1 MNGKDLMQALND
13 IDERYIEEALPWSAA
28 VKKERH
34 PVWALAAGLALC
46 LGLGAGA
53 ALLFGGPLLTSGD
66 PGPEVTT
73 LENAATGEAR
83 AAEQE
88 APEVPIPHLEFA
100 VSDSGIGASVGG
112 VYAAGEGTQRE
123 LTLDEL
129 SSLREQPGLSWMGG
143 YYLTGGALFD
153 ENGATL
159 QVMVAGYDPSIVDES
174 LETFPVTESPAFTLV
189 LGKEG
194 ESGLPNAIEDQL
206 FFLEEPNNTVEG
218 VGVRAAQFPYQ
229 DSYIDPV
236 SGESTQVDS
245 TLYCTGCTLDGA
257 SVGLM
262 AIADGT
268 ALTEEEAQRL
278 AEVAAGYGVHY
289 GLSLEGLSAEPKG
302 KDTPNVNYGDSYHL
316 TVLGPLGSRA
326 PLDFAAYT
334 VETQEEYGSYEEFL
348 QAMEEDFN
356 LGRWPEGFA
365 EGSTNRELTQEEMQ
379 SIWGGQ
385 LPWQEN
391 LPLAGW
397 AVFDPSGD
405 LEGVYLYGADEGSQE
420 IGSRFLVVLRPGP
433 LNWEALRRRELSYDI
448 IQKPN
453 NQVNG
458 QDVYAVTTA
467 LDQFYEDG
475 AGERVDLGDNIT
487 YQASFQKGEDPMTV
501 TVYGYAQGAPGDDP
515 TPEERQA
522 EALARDEAQALVET
536 VVGRSL
542 YGPLSLEGIAGGAD
556 SAPQE
561 ESTSS
566 QTESAVSSE
575 IEENESTEGGLNY
588 LDVSFNTSEYIP
600 YMEEQTQLYQHYAEA
615 EQRGETWSVSRGLEE
630 DELNFLLDQDFLPNQ
645 EDFAILEGGATLDW
659 MEEPLW
665 VELSGFPTQETRS
678 SGISAFTLYLSK
690 GDVPVSEAKY
700 LSTLFPEP
708 NNTLEGVDIYAFRWE
723 EETSLSQFSTPA
735 EGQPYI
741 PPVYDRDDSVLL
753 ALAFQKEDVGVAMTV
768 RCDKWGFASEE
779 EAQDFALSLAKNI
792 ITQGVIPM
800 ENDMQILSLPE
811 N

>member
-66 PGPEVTT
+66 PGPETTT

-100 VSDSGIGASVGG
+100 VNDTGIGRATGG

-129 SSLREQPGLSWMGG
+129 SSLREQPGLSWMGD
-143 YYLTGGALFD
+143 YYLTGTALFD

-174 LETFPVTESPAFTLV
+174 LETFPVEKIPAFLLA
-189 LGKEG
+189 LGQED
-194 ESGLPNAIEDQL
+194 LPTQIEEQL
-206 FFLEEPNNTVEG
+206 AFLEEPNNTVEG

-433 LNWEALRRRELSYDI
+433 LDWEALRRRELSYDI

-467 LDQFYEDG
+467 LGQFYEDD
-475 AGERVDLGDNIT
+475 AGEREDLGDHIT

-542 YGPLSLEGIAGGAD
+542 YGPLSLEGISGGAD

-645 EDFAILEGGATLDW
+645 EDFAILEGGATLDS

-678 SGISAFTLYLSK
+678 TGISAFTLYLAK
-690 GDVPVSEAKY
+690 GDIPVSRAKY

-723 EETSLSQFSTPA
+723 EETNFSQFSTPA

-741 PPVYDRDDSVLL
+741 PPVYDHDDSVLF
-753 ALAFQKEDVGVAMTV
+753 ALAFQKEDIGVAMTV

-779 EAQDFALSLAKNI
+779 EAQDFALSLAENI
-792 ITQGVIPM
+792 ITQEVIPM
-800 ENDMQILSLPE
+800 ENDMQVLSLPE

>member
-112 VYAAGEGTQRE
+112 VYAEGVIQRA

-129 SSLREQPGLSWMGG
+129 SSLREQPGLSWMGD
-143 YYLTGGALFD
+143 YYLTGTALFD

-174 LETFPVTESPAFTLV
+174 LETFPVEKIPAFLLA
-189 LGKEG
+189 LGQED
-194 ESGLPNAIEDQL
+194 LPTQIEEQL
-206 FFLEEPNNTVEG
+206 AFLEEPNNTVEG

-302 KDTPNVNYGDSYHL
+302 KDAPNVNYGDSYHL

-475 AGERVDLGDNIT
+475 AGERVDLGDHIT
-487 YQASFQKGEDPMTV
+487 YQASFQKDSLAV
-501 TVYGYAQGAPGDDP
+501 TVYGYAQGAAGDDP
-515 TPEERQA
+515 TPEEQTA

-542 YGPLSLEGIAGGAD
+542 YGPLSLEGIAGGGLP
-556 SAPQE
+556 SLSQE

-566 QTESAVSSE
+566 QAESAVSSE

-723 EETSLSQFSTPA
+723 EAVSYHVFTDYTTDYPYPHPTPFH
-735 EGQPYI
+735 
-741 PPVYDRDDSVLL
+741 DSDQSVEFG
-753 ALAFQKEDVGVAMTV
+753 LAFQKEDIGVAMTV

-779 EAQDFALSLAKNI
+779 EAKDFALSLAENI
-792 ITQGVIPM
+792 ITQEVIPM
-800 ENDMQILSLPE
+800 ENDMQVLSLPE

>member
-66 PGPEVTT
+66 PGPETTT

-100 VSDSGIGASVGG
+100 VNDTGIGQGTGG
-112 VYAAGEGTQRE
+112 VYAEGVTQRE

-143 YYLTGGALFD
+143 YYLTGTALFD
-153 ENGATL
+153 EDGGTL

-194 ESGLPNAIEDQL
+194 ESGLSKAIEDQL

-229 DSYIDPV
+229 GGYIDPV
-236 SGESTQVDS
+236 SGETIQVDS
-245 TLYCTGCTLDGA
+245 TLYCTGYTLDGA
-257 SVGLM
+257 NVGLM
-262 AIADGT
+262 AVGGDT
-268 ALTEEEAQRL
+268 LTEEEAQHL
-278 AEVAAGYGVHY
+278 AEVAAGYGVYH
-289 GLSLEGLSAEPKG
+289 GLSLEGISAEPKG

-316 TVLGPLGSRA
+316 TVLA
-326 PLDFAAYT
+326 PLD
-334 VETQEEYGSYEEFL
+334 
-348 QAMEEDFN
+348 
-356 LGRWPEGFA
+356 
-365 EGSTNRELTQEEMQ
+365 
-379 SIWGGQ
+379 I
-385 LPWQEN
+385 
-391 LPLAGW
+391 
-397 AVFDPSGD
+397 
-405 LEGVYLYGADEGSQE
+405 
-420 IGSRFLVVLRPGP
+420 
-433 LNWEALRRRELSYDI
+433 
-448 IQKPN
+448 
-453 NQVNG
+453 
-458 QDVYAVTTA
+458 
-467 LDQFYEDG
+467 
-475 AGERVDLGDNIT
+475 
-487 YQASFQKGEDPMTV
+487 
-501 TVYGYAQGAPGDDP
+501 
-515 TPEERQA
+515 
-522 EALARDEAQALVET
+522 
-536 VVGRSL
+536 
-542 YGPLSLEGIAGGAD
+542 
-556 SAPQE
+556 PQE
-561 ESTSS
+561 ESSSS
-566 QTESAVSSE
+566 QTESAVPSE
-575 IEENESTEGGLNY
+575 IEENESSEGGLNY
-588 LDVSFNTSEYIP
+588 LDVSFNTSEYIT
-600 YMEEQTQLYQHYAEA
+600 YMNEQTHLYQHYAEA
-615 EQRGETWSVSRGLEE
+615 EQRGEPWLGSRGLEE
-630 DELNFLLDQDFLPNQ
+630 DELNFLLNQDFLPNQ

-678 SGISAFTLYLSK
+678 TGINAFTLYLAE
-690 GDVPVSEAKY
+690 GDIPVARAKY

-753 ALAFQKEDVGVAMTV
+753 ALAFQKEDIGVAMTV

-779 EAQDFALSLAKNI
+779 EAQDFALSLAENI
-792 ITQGVIPM
+792 ITQEVIPM

>member
-143 YYLTGGALFD
+143 YYLTGGALFHETGD
-153 ENGATL
+153 L
-159 QVMVAGYDPSIVDES
+159 MQVWVIGYSPSAVDES

-433 LNWEALRRRELSYDI
+433 LDWEALRRRELSYDI

-467 LDQFYEDG
+467 LDQFYEDD
-475 AGERVDLGDNIT
+475 AGERVDLGDHIV
-487 YQASFQKGEDPMTV
+487 YQASFQKDSLAV
-501 TVYGYAQGAPGDDP
+501 TVYGYAQGAAGDDP
-515 TPEERQA
+515 TPEEQTA
-522 EALARDEAQALVET
+522 EALARDKAQALVET
-536 VVGRSL
+536 VTGRSL

-678 SGISAFTLYLSK
+678 TGISAFTLYLAK
-690 GDVPVSEAKY
+690 GDIPVSRAKY

-723 EETSLSQFSTPA
+723 EETNFSQFSTPA

-741 PPVYDRDDSVLL
+741 PPVYDHDDSVLF
-753 ALAFQKEDVGVAMTV
+753 ALAFQKEDIGVAMTV

-779 EAQDFALSLAKNI
+779 EAQDFALSLAENI
-792 ITQGVIPM
+792 ITQEVIPM
-800 ENDMQILSLPE
+800 ENDMQVLSLPE

>member
-112 VYAAGEGTQRE
+112 VYAEGVIQRE

-129 SSLREQPGLSWMGG
+129 SSLREQPGLSWMGD
-143 YYLTGGALFD
+143 YYLTGTALFD

-174 LETFPVTESPAFTLV
+174 LETFPVEKIPAFLLA
-189 LGKEG
+189 LGQED
-194 ESGLPNAIEDQL
+194 LPTQIEEQL
-206 FFLEEPNNTVEG
+206 AFLEEPNNTVEG

-433 LNWEALRRRELSYDI
+433 LDWEALRRRELSYDI

-467 LDQFYEDG
+467 LDQFYEDD
-475 AGERVDLGDNIT
+475 AGERGDLGDHIT
-487 YQASFQKGEDPMTV
+487 YQASFQTDSLAV
-501 TVYGYAQGAPGDDP
+501 TVYGYAQGAAGDTP
-515 TPEERQA
+515 TPEEQQA

-542 YGPLSLEGIAGGAD
+542 YGPLSLEGIAGGGLP
-556 SAPQE
+556 SLSQE

-566 QTESAVSSE
+566 QAESAVSSE

-723 EETSLSQFSTPA
+723 EAVSYHVFTDYTTDYPYPHPTPFH
-735 EGQPYI
+735 
-741 PPVYDRDDSVLL
+741 DSDQSVEFG
-753 ALAFQKEDVGVAMTV
+753 LAFQKEDIGVAMTV

-779 EAQDFALSLAKNI
+779 EAKDFALSLAENI
-792 ITQGVIPM
+792 ITQEVIPM
-800 ENDMQILSLPE
+800 ENDMQVLSLPE

>member
-13 IDERYIEEALPWSAA
+13 IDGRYIEEALPWSAA

-66 PGPEVTT
+66 PGPETTT

-100 VSDSGIGASVGG
+100 VNDTGIGRATGG
-112 VYAAGEGTQRE
+112 VYAEGVTQRE

-143 YYLTGGALFD
+143 YYLTGGALFHETGD
-153 ENGATL
+153 L
-159 QVMVAGYDPSIVDES
+159 MQVWVIGYSPSAVDES

-194 ESGLPNAIEDQL
+194 ESGLSNAIEDQL

-218 VGVRAAQFPYQ
+218 VGVRAAR
-229 DSYIDPV
+229 SEEEGVYIDPV
-236 SGESTQVDS
+236 SGESRSAQV
-245 TLYCTGCTLDGA
+245 TLYCTGYTLDGT

-302 KDTPNVNYGDSYHL
+302 SDAPNVNYGDSYHL

-326 PLDFAAYT
+326 PLDFAPYT

-433 LNWEALRRRELSYDI
+433 LDWEALRLRELSYDI
-448 IQKPN
+448 IQEPN

-467 LDQFYEDG
+467 LDQFYEDD
-475 AGERVDLGDNIT
+475 AGERVDLGDHIV
-487 YQASFQKGEDPMTV
+487 YQASFQTDSLAV
-501 TVYGYAQGAPGDDP
+501 TVYGYAQGAAGDTP
-515 TPEERQA
+515 TPEEQTA

-561 ESTSS
+561 ESSASS
-566 QTESAVSSE
+566 QSESAVSSE
-575 IEENESTEGGLNY
+575 IEENESTEGGLSY

-723 EETSLSQFSTPA
+723 EAVSYHVFTDYTTDYPYPHPTPFH
-735 EGQPYI
+735 
-741 PPVYDRDDSVLL
+741 DSDQSVEFG
-753 ALAFQKEDVGVAMTV
+753 LAFQKEDIGVAMTV

-779 EAQDFALSLAKNI
+779 EAQDFALSLAENI
-792 ITQGVIPM
+792 ITQEVIPM
-800 ENDMQILSLPE
+800 ENDMQVLSLPE

>member
-112 VYAAGEGTQRE
+112 VYAEGVIQRA

-129 SSLREQPGLSWMGG
+129 SSLREQPGLSWMGD
-143 YYLTGGALFD
+143 YYLTGTALFD

-159 QVMVAGYDPSIVDES
+159 QVMVAGYDSSIVDES
-174 LETFPVTESPAFTLV
+174 LETFPVEKIPAFLLA
-189 LGKEG
+189 LGQED
-194 ESGLPNAIEDQL
+194 LPTQIEEQL
-206 FFLEEPNNTVEG
+206 AFLEEPNNTVEG

-245 TLYCTGCTLDGA
+245 TLYCTGYTLDGA

-420 IGSRFLVVLRPGP
+420 IGSRFLVTLQPGP
-433 LNWEALRRRELSYDI
+433 LDWEALRRRELSYDI
-448 IQKPN
+448 IQEPN

-458 QDVYAVTTA
+458 QNAYAVTTA
-467 LDQFYEDG
+467 LDQFYEDD
-475 AGERVDLGDNIT
+475 AGERVDLGDHIT
-487 YQASFQKGEDPMTV
+487 YQASFQTDSLAV
-501 TVYGYAQGAPGDDP
+501 TVYGYAQGAAGDAP
-515 TPEERQA
+515 TPEEQQA
-522 EALARDEAQALVET
+522 EALARDAAQALVET

-566 QTESAVSSE
+566 QAESAVSSE

-723 EETSLSQFSTPA
+723 EAVSYHVFTDYTTDYPYPHPTPFH
-735 EGQPYI
+735 
-741 PPVYDRDDSVLL
+741 DSDQSVEFG
-753 ALAFQKEDVGVAMTV
+753 LAFQKEDIGVAMTV

-779 EAQDFALSLAKNI
+779 EAKDFALSLAENI
-792 ITQGVIPM
+792 ITQEVIPM
-800 ENDMQILSLPE
+800 ENDMQVLSLPE

>member
-53 ALLFGGPLLTSGD
+53 ALLFGGPLLASGD
-66 PGPEVTT
+66 PGPETTT

-112 VYAAGEGTQRE
+112 VYAEGVIQRA

-129 SSLREQPGLSWMGG
+129 SSLREQPGLSWMGD
-143 YYLTGGALFD
+143 YYLTGTALFD

-174 LETFPVTESPAFTLV
+174 LETFPVEKIPAFLLA
-189 LGKEG
+189 LGQED
-194 ESGLPNAIEDQL
+194 LPTQIEEQL
-206 FFLEEPNNTVEG
+206 AFLEEPNNTVEG

-433 LNWEALRRRELSYDI
+433 LDWEALRLRELSYDI
-448 IQKPN
+448 IQEPN
-453 NQVNG
+453 NQVND

-467 LDQFYEDG
+467 LDQFYEDD
-475 AGERVDLGDNIT
+475 AGERVDLGDHIT
-487 YQASFQKGEDPMTV
+487 YQASFQTDSLAV
-501 TVYGYAQGAPGDDP
+501 TVYGYAQGAAGDAP
-515 TPEERQA
+515 TPEEQQA

-723 EETSLSQFSTPA
+723 EAVSYHVFTDYTTDYPYPHPTPFH
-735 EGQPYI
+735 
-741 PPVYDRDDSVLL
+741 DSDQSVEFG
-753 ALAFQKEDVGVAMTV
+753 LAFQKEDIGVAMTV

-779 EAQDFALSLAKNI
+779 EAKDFALSLAENI
-792 ITQGVIPM
+792 ITQEVIPM
-800 ENDMQILSLPE
+800 ENDMQVLSLPE

>member
-13 IDERYIEEALPWSAA
+13 IDGRYIEEALPWSAA

-88 APEVPIPHLEFA
+88 AQEVPIPHLEFA

-112 VYAAGEGTQRE
+112 VYAEGVIQRA

-129 SSLREQPGLSWMGG
+129 SSLREQPGLSWMGD
-143 YYLTGGALFD
+143 YYLTGTALFD

-174 LETFPVTESPAFTLV
+174 LETFPVEKIPAFLLA
-189 LGKEG
+189 LGQED
-194 ESGLPNAIEDQL
+194 LPTQIEEQL
-206 FFLEEPNNTVEG
+206 AFLEEPNNTVEG

-433 LNWEALRRRELSYDI
+433 LDWEALRLRELSYDI
-448 IQKPN
+448 IQEPN

-467 LDQFYEDG
+467 LDQFYEDD
-475 AGERVDLGDNIT
+475 AGERVDLGDHIT
-487 YQASFQKGEDPMTV
+487 YQASFQTDSLAV
-501 TVYGYAQGAPGDDP
+501 TVYGYAQGAAGDAP
-515 TPEERQA
+515 TPEEQQA

-542 YGPLSLEGIAGGAD
+542 YGPLSLEGIVGGAD

-665 VELSGFPTQETRS
+665 VELSGFPTQATRS

-723 EETSLSQFSTPA
+723 EAVSYHVFTDYTTDYPYPHPTPFH
-735 EGQPYI
+735 
-741 PPVYDRDDSVLL
+741 DSDQSVEFG
-753 ALAFQKEDVGVAMTV
+753 LAFQKEDIGVAMTV

-779 EAQDFALSLAKNI
+779 EAQDFALSLAENI
-792 ITQGVIPM
+792 ITQEVIPM
-800 ENDMQILSLPE
+800 ENDMQVLSLPE

>member
-88 APEVPIPHLEFA
+88 APEVPIPDLEFA
-100 VSDSGIGASVGG
+100 VNDTGIGRATGG

-143 YYLTGGALFD
+143 YYLTGGALFHETGD
-153 ENGATL
+153 L
-159 QVMVAGYDPSIVDES
+159 MQVWVIGYSPSAVDES

-433 LNWEALRRRELSYDI
+433 LDWEALRRRELSYDI

-467 LDQFYEDG
+467 LDQFYEDD
-475 AGERVDLGDNIT
+475 AGEGVDLGDHIT
-487 YQASFQKGEDPMTV
+487 YQASFQTDSLAV

-522 EALARDEAQALVET
+522 EALARDKAQALVET

-542 YGPLSLEGIAGGAD
+542 YGPLSLEGISGGAD

-678 SGISAFTLYLSK
+678 TGISAFTLYLAK
-690 GDVPVSEAKY
+690 GDIPVSRAKY

-723 EETSLSQFSTPA
+723 EETNFSQFSTPA

-741 PPVYDRDDSVLL
+741 PPVYDHDDSVLF
-753 ALAFQKEDVGVAMTV
+753 ALAFQKEDIGVAMTV

-779 EAQDFALSLAKNI
+779 EAQDFALSLAENI
-792 ITQGVIPM
+792 ITQEVIPM
-800 ENDMQILSLPE
+800 ENDMQVLSLPE

>member
-100 VSDSGIGASVGG
+100 VNDTGIGQGTGG
-112 VYAAGEGTQRE
+112 VYAEGVTQRE

-129 SSLREQPGLSWMGG
+129 SSLREQPGLSWMGD
-143 YYLTGGALFD
+143 YYLTGTALFD
-153 ENGATL
+153 ENGGTL

-174 LETFPVTESPAFTLV
+174 LETFPVEKTPAFLLA
-189 LGKEG
+189 LGQED
-194 ESGLPNAIEDQL
+194 LPTQIEEQL
-206 FFLEEPNNTVEG
+206 AFLGEPNNTVEG

-433 LNWEALRRRELSYDI
+433 LDWEALRLRELSYDI
-448 IQKPN
+448 IQEPN
-453 NQVNG
+453 NQVND

-467 LDQFYEDG
+467 LDQLYEDD
-475 AGERVDLGDNIT
+475 AGERGDLGDHIT
-487 YQASFQKGEDPMTV
+487 YQASFQKDSLAV
-501 TVYGYAQGAPGDDP
+501 TVYGYAQGAAGDDP
-515 TPEERQA
+515 TPEEQTA
-522 EALARDEAQALVET
+522 EALARDKAQALVET

-566 QTESAVSSE
+566 QAESAVSSE

-615 EQRGETWSVSRGLEE
+615 EQRGEPWLGSRGLEE

-723 EETSLSQFSTPA
+723 EAVSYHVFTDYTTDYPYPHPTPFH
-735 EGQPYI
+735 
-741 PPVYDRDDSVLL
+741 DSDQSVEFG
-753 ALAFQKEDVGVAMTV
+753 LAFQKEDIGVAMTV

-779 EAQDFALSLAKNI
+779 EAKDFALSLAENI
-792 ITQGVIPM
+792 ITQEVIPM
-800 ENDMQILSLPE
+800 ENDMQVLSLPE

>member
-112 VYAAGEGTQRE
+112 VYAEGVIQRA

-129 SSLREQPGLSWMGG
+129 SSLREQPGLSWMGD
-143 YYLTGGALFD
+143 YYLTGTALFD

-174 LETFPVTESPAFTLV
+174 LETFPVEKIPAFLLA
-189 LGKEG
+189 LGQED
-194 ESGLPNAIEDQL
+194 LPTQIEEQL
-206 FFLEEPNNTVEG
+206 AFLEEPNNTVEG

-433 LNWEALRRRELSYDI
+433 LDWEALRRRELSYDI

-467 LDQFYEDG
+467 LDQFYEDD
-475 AGERVDLGDNIT
+475 AGEGVDLGDHIT
-487 YQASFQKGEDPMTV
+487 YQASFQTDSLAV
-501 TVYGYAQGAPGDDP
+501 TVYGYAQGAAGDAP
-515 TPEERQA
+515 TPEEQQA

-561 ESTSS
+561 ESSASS
-566 QTESAVSSE
+566 QSESAVPSE

-665 VELSGFPTQETRS
+665 VELSGFPTQATRS

-723 EETSLSQFSTPA
+723 EAVSYHVFTDYTTDYPYPHPTPFH
-735 EGQPYI
+735 
-741 PPVYDRDDSVLL
+741 DSDQSVEFG
-753 ALAFQKEDVGVAMTV
+753 LAFQKEDIGVAMTV

-779 EAQDFALSLAKNI
+779 EAKDFALSLAENI
-792 ITQGVIPM
+792 ITQEVIPM
-800 ENDMQILSLPE
+800 ENDMQVLSLPE

>member
-73 LENAATGEAR
+73 LENAATGEVR

-88 APEVPIPHLEFA
+88 APEVPIPDLEFA
-100 VSDSGIGASVGG
+100 VNDTGIGRATGG

-143 YYLTGGALFD
+143 YYLTGGALFHETGD
-153 ENGATL
+153 L
-159 QVMVAGYDPSIVDES
+159 MQVWVIGYSPSAVDES

-194 ESGLPNAIEDQL
+194 ESGLSKAIEDQL

-218 VGVRAAQFPYQ
+218 VGVRAAR
-229 DSYIDPV
+229 SEEEGVYIDPV
-236 SGESTQVDS
+236 SGESRSAQV

-302 KDTPNVNYGDSYHL
+302 SDAPNVNYGDSYHL

-334 VETQEEYGSYEEFL
+334 AETQEEYGSYEEFL

-405 LEGVYLYGADEGSQE
+405 LEGVYLYGADENSQE
-420 IGSRFLVVLRPGP
+420 IGSRFLVTLQPGP
-433 LNWEALRRRELSYDI
+433 LDWEALRLRELSYDI
-448 IQKPN
+448 IQEPN

-467 LDQFYEDG
+467 LGQFYEDD
-475 AGERVDLGDNIT
+475 AGEREDLGDHIT

-678 SGISAFTLYLSK
+678 TGISAFTLYLAK
-690 GDVPVSEAKY
+690 GDIPVSRAKY

-723 EETSLSQFSTPA
+723 EETNFSQFSTPA

-741 PPVYDRDDSVLL
+741 PPVYDHDDSVLF
-753 ALAFQKEDVGVAMTV
+753 ALAFQKEDIGVAMTV

-779 EAQDFALSLAKNI
+779 EAQDFALSLAENI
-792 ITQGVIPM
+792 ITQEVIPM
-800 ENDMQILSLPE
+800 ENDMQVLSLPE

>member
-88 APEVPIPHLEFA
+88 APEVPIPDLEFA
-100 VSDSGIGASVGG
+100 VNDTGIGRATGG

-143 YYLTGGALFD
+143 YYLTGTALFD
-153 ENGATL
+153 ENGGTL

-218 VGVRAAQFPYQ
+218 VGVRAAR
-229 DSYIDPV
+229 SEEEGVYIDPV
-236 SGESTQVDS
+236 SGESRSAQV

-302 KDTPNVNYGDSYHL
+302 KDAPNVNYGDSYHL

-433 LNWEALRRRELSYDI
+433 LDWEALRRRELSYDI

-467 LDQFYEDG
+467 LDQFYEDD
-475 AGERVDLGDNIT
+475 AGERVDLGDHIV
-487 YQASFQKGEDPMTV
+487 YQASFQKDSLAV
-501 TVYGYAQGAPGDDP
+501 TVYGYAQGAAGDDP
-515 TPEERQA
+515 TPEEQTA
-522 EALARDEAQALVET
+522 EALARDKAQALVET
-536 VVGRSL
+536 VTGRSL

-645 EDFAILEGGATLDW
+645 EDFAILEGGATLDS

-678 SGISAFTLYLSK
+678 TGISAFTLYLAK
-690 GDVPVSEAKY
+690 GDIPVSRAKY

-723 EETSLSQFSTPA
+723 EETNFSQFSTPA

-741 PPVYDRDDSVLL
+741 PPVYDHDDSVLF
-753 ALAFQKEDVGVAMTV
+753 ALAFQKEDIGVAMTV

-779 EAQDFALSLAKNI
+779 EAQDFALSLAENI
-792 ITQGVIPM
+792 ITQEVIPM
-800 ENDMQILSLPE
+800 ENDMQVLSLPE

>member
-88 APEVPIPHLEFA
+88 APEVPIPDLEFA
-100 VSDSGIGASVGG
+100 VNDTGIGRATGG

-129 SSLREQPGLSWMGG
+129 SSLREQPGLSWMGD
-143 YYLTGGALFD
+143 YYLAGTALFD

-302 KDTPNVNYGDSYHL
+302 KDAPNVNYGDSYHL

-433 LNWEALRRRELSYDI
+433 LDWEALRRRELSYDI

-467 LDQFYEDG
+467 LDQFYEDD
-475 AGERVDLGDNIT
+475 AGERVDLGDHIV
-487 YQASFQKGEDPMTV
+487 YQASFQKDSLAV
-501 TVYGYAQGAPGDDP
+501 TVYGYAQGAAGDDP
-515 TPEERQA
+515 TPEEQTA
-522 EALARDEAQALVET
+522 EALARDKAQALVET
-536 VVGRSL
+536 VTGRSL

-665 VELSGFPTQETRS
+665 VELSGSPTQETRS
-678 SGISAFTLYLSK
+678 TGISAFTLYLAK
-690 GDVPVSEAKY
+690 GDIPVSRAKY

-723 EETSLSQFSTPA
+723 EETNFSQFSTPA

-741 PPVYDRDDSVLL
+741 PPVYDHDDSVLF
-753 ALAFQKEDVGVAMTV
+753 ALAFQKEDIGVAMTV

-779 EAQDFALSLAKNI
+779 EAQDFALSLAENI
-792 ITQGVIPM
+792 ITQEVIPM
-800 ENDMQILSLPE
+800 ENDMQVLSLPE

>member
-100 VSDSGIGASVGG
+100 VNDTGIGQGTGG
-112 VYAAGEGTQRE
+112 VYAEGVTQRE

-129 SSLREQPGLSWMGG
+129 SSLREQPGLSWMGD
-143 YYLTGGALFD
+143 YYLTGTALFD
-153 ENGATL
+153 ENGGTL

-174 LETFPVTESPAFTLV
+174 LETFPVEKTPAFLLA
-189 LGKEG
+189 LGQED
-194 ESGLPNAIEDQL
+194 LPTQIEEQL
-206 FFLEEPNNTVEG
+206 AFLEEPNNTVEG

-405 LEGVYLYGADEGSQE
+405 LEGVYLYGADENSQE

-433 LNWEALRRRELSYDI
+433 LDWEALRRRELSYDI
-448 IQKPN
+448 IQEPN

-458 QDVYAVTTA
+458 QNVYAVTTA

-475 AGERVDLGDNIT
+475 AGERVDLGDHIV
-487 YQASFQKGEDPMTV
+487 YQASFQKDSLAV
-501 TVYGYAQGAPGDDP
+501 TVYGYAQGAAGDDP
-515 TPEERQA
+515 TPEEQTA
-522 EALARDEAQALVET
+522 EALARDKAQALVET
-536 VVGRSL
+536 VTGRSL

-566 QTESAVSSE
+566 QAESAVSSE

-723 EETSLSQFSTPA
+723 EAVSYHVFTDYTTDYPYPHPTSFH
-735 EGQPYI
+735 
-741 PPVYDRDDSVLL
+741 DSDQSVEFG
-753 ALAFQKEDVGVAMTV
+753 LAFQKEDIGVAMTV

-779 EAQDFALSLAKNI
+779 EAKDFALSLAENI
-792 ITQGVIPM
+792 ITQEVIPM
-800 ENDMQILSLPE
+800 ENDMQVLSLPE

>member
-53 ALLFGGPLLTSGD
+53 ALLFGGPLLASGD
-66 PGPEVTT
+66 PGPETTT

-112 VYAAGEGTQRE
+112 VYAEGVIQRA

-129 SSLREQPGLSWMGG
+129 SSLREQPGLSWMGD
-143 YYLTGGALFD
+143 YYLTGTALFD

-174 LETFPVTESPAFTLV
+174 LETFPVEKIPAFLLA
-189 LGKEG
+189 LGQED
-194 ESGLPNAIEDQL
+194 LPTQIEEQL
-206 FFLEEPNNTVEG
+206 AFLEEPNNTVEG

-433 LNWEALRRRELSYDI
+433 LDWEALRRRELSYDI

-467 LDQFYEDG
+467 LDQFYEDD
-475 AGERVDLGDNIT
+475 AGERVDLGDHIV
-487 YQASFQKGEDPMTV
+487 YQASFQKDSLAV
-501 TVYGYAQGAPGDDP
+501 TVYGYAQGAAGDDP
-515 TPEERQA
+515 TPEEQTA
-522 EALARDEAQALVET
+522 EALARDKAQALVET
-536 VVGRSL
+536 VTGRSL

-556 SAPQE
+556 SSPFSQE
-561 ESTSS
+561 ESAASS
-566 QTESAVSSE
+566 QAESAVPSE
-575 IEENESTEGGLNY
+575 IEENESSEGGLNY
-588 LDVSFNTSEYIP
+588 LDVSFNTSEYIT
-600 YMEEQTQLYQHYAEA
+600 YMNEQTHLYQHYAEA

-723 EETSLSQFSTPA
+723 EETNFSQFSTPA

-741 PPVYDRDDSVLL
+741 PPVYDHDDSVLF
-753 ALAFQKEDVGVAMTV
+753 ALAFQKEDIGVAMTV

-779 EAQDFALSLAKNI
+779 EAQDFALSLAENI
-792 ITQGVIPM
+792 ITQEVIPM
-800 ENDMQILSLPE
+800 ENDMQVLSLPE

>member
-13 IDERYIEEALPWSAA
+13 IDGRYIEEALPWSAA

-88 APEVPIPHLEFA
+88 AQEVPIPHLEFA

-112 VYAAGEGTQRE
+112 VYAEGVIQRA

-129 SSLREQPGLSWMGG
+129 SSLREQPGLSWMGD
-143 YYLTGGALFD
+143 YYLTGTALFD

-174 LETFPVTESPAFTLV
+174 LETFPVEKIPAFLLA
-189 LGKEG
+189 LGQED
-194 ESGLPNAIEDQL
+194 LPTQIEEQL
-206 FFLEEPNNTVEG
+206 AFLEEPNNTVEG

-326 PLDFAAYT
+326 PLDFATYT

-433 LNWEALRRRELSYDI
+433 LDWEALRLRELSYDI
-448 IQKPN
+448 IQEPN

-467 LDQFYEDG
+467 LDQFYEDD
-475 AGERVDLGDNIT
+475 AGERVDQGDHIT
-487 YQASFQKGEDPMTV
+487 YQASFQTDSLAV
-501 TVYGYAQGAPGDDP
+501 TVYGYAQGAAGDTP
-515 TPEERQA
+515 TPEEQQA

-536 VVGRSL
+536 VTGRSL
-542 YGPLSLEGIAGGAD
+542 YGPLNLEGIAGGAD

-566 QTESAVSSE
+566 QAESAVSSE

-723 EETSLSQFSTPA
+723 EAVSYHVFTDYTTDYPYPHPTPFH
-735 EGQPYI
+735 
-741 PPVYDRDDSVLL
+741 DSDQSVEFG
-753 ALAFQKEDVGVAMTV
+753 LAFQKEDIGVAMTV

-779 EAQDFALSLAKNI
+779 EAKDFALSLAENI
-792 ITQGVIPM
+792 ITQEVIPM
-800 ENDMQILSLPE
+800 ENDMQVLSLPE

>member
-73 LENAATGEAR
+73 LENAAGEAR
-83 AAEQE
+83 AEQE
-88 APEVPIPHLEFA
+88 APEVPIPRLEFA
-100 VSDSGIGASVGG
+100 VNDTGIGRATGG

-143 YYLTGGALFD
+143 YYLTGGALFHETGD
-153 ENGATL
+153 L
-159 QVMVAGYDPSIVDES
+159 MQVWVIGYSPSAVDES

-218 VGVRAAQFPYQ
+218 VGVRAAR
-229 DSYIDPV
+229 SEEEGVYIDPV
-236 SGESTQVDS
+236 SGESRSAQV

-268 ALTEEEAQRL
+268 ALTEEEAQHL
-278 AEVAAGYGVHY
+278 AEVAAGYGVYH
-289 GLSLEGLSAEPKG
+289 GLSLEDISAEPKG
-302 KDTPNVNYGDSYHL
+302 KDAPNVNYGDSYHL

-326 PLDFAAYT
+326 PLDFAPYT
-334 VETQEEYGSYEEFL
+334 AETQEEYGSYEEFL

-405 LEGVYLYGADEGSQE
+405 LEGVYLYGADENSQE
-420 IGSRFLVVLRPGP
+420 IGSRFLVTLQPGP
-433 LNWEALRRRELSYDI
+433 LDWEALRLRELSYDI
-448 IQKPN
+448 IQEPN

-458 QDVYAVTTA
+458 QNVYAVTTA
-467 LDQFYEDG
+467 LDQFYEDD
-475 AGERVDLGDNIT
+475 AGERVDLGDHIT
-487 YQASFQKGEDPMTV
+487 YQASFQTDSLAV
-501 TVYGYAQGAPGDDP
+501 TVYGYAQGAAGDAP
-515 TPEERQA
+515 TPEEQQA

-566 QTESAVSSE
+566 QAESAVSSE

-678 SGISAFTLYLSK
+678 TGISAFTLYLAK
-690 GDVPVSEAKY
+690 GDIPVSRAKY

-723 EETSLSQFSTPA
+723 EETNFSQFSTPA

-741 PPVYDRDDSVLL
+741 PPVYDHDDSVLF
-753 ALAFQKEDVGVAMTV
+753 ALAFQKEDIGVAMTV

-779 EAQDFALSLAKNI
+779 EAQDFALSLAENI
-792 ITQGVIPM
+792 ITQEVIPM
-800 ENDMQILSLPE
+800 ENDMQVLSLPE

>member
-112 VYAAGEGTQRE
+112 VYAEGVIQRA

-129 SSLREQPGLSWMGG
+129 SSLREQPGLSWMGD
-143 YYLTGGALFD
+143 YYLTGTALFD
-153 ENGATL
+153 ENGGTL

-174 LETFPVTESPAFTLV
+174 LETFPVEKTPAFLLA
-189 LGKEG
+189 LGQED
-194 ESGLPNAIEDQL
+194 LPTQIEEQL

-433 LNWEALRRRELSYDI
+433 LDWEALRLRELSYDI
-448 IQKPN
+448 IQEPN

-467 LDQFYEDG
+467 LDQLYEDD
-475 AGERVDLGDNIT
+475 AGERVDLGDHIT
-487 YQASFQKGEDPMTV
+487 YQASFQKDSLAV
-501 TVYGYAQGAPGDDP
+501 TVYGYAQGAAGDDP
-515 TPEERQA
+515 TPEEQTA

-542 YGPLSLEGIAGGAD
+542 YGPLSLEGIAGGGLP
-556 SAPQE
+556 SLSQE

-566 QTESAVSSE
+566 QAESAVSSE

-665 VELSGFPTQETRS
+665 VELSGFPTQATRS

-723 EETSLSQFSTPA
+723 EAVSYHVFTDYTTDYPYPHPTPFH
-735 EGQPYI
+735 
-741 PPVYDRDDSVLL
+741 DSDQSVEFG
-753 ALAFQKEDVGVAMTV
+753 LAFQKEDIGVAMTV

-779 EAQDFALSLAKNI
+779 EAKDFALSLAENI
-792 ITQGVIPM
+792 ITQEVIPM
-800 ENDMQILSLPE
+800 ENDMQVLSLPE

>member
-88 APEVPIPHLEFA
+88 APEVPIPDLEFA

-112 VYAAGEGTQRE
+112 VYAEGVIQRA

-129 SSLREQPGLSWMGG
+129 SSLREQPGLSWMGD
-143 YYLTGGALFD
+143 YYLTGTALFD
-153 ENGATL
+153 ENGGTL

-174 LETFPVTESPAFTLV
+174 LETFPVEKTPAFLLA
-189 LGKEG
+189 LGQED
-194 ESGLPNAIEDQL
+194 LPTQIEEQL
-206 FFLEEPNNTVEG
+206 AFLGEPNNTVEG

-229 DSYIDPV
+229 GGYIDPV
-236 SGESTQVDS
+236 SGETTQVDS
-245 TLYCTGCTLDGA
+245 TLYCTGYTLDGT

-262 AIADGT
+262 AVGGDT
-268 ALTEEEAQRL
+268 LTEEEAQHL
-278 AEVAAGYGVHY
+278 AEVAAGYGVYH
-289 GLSLEGLSAEPKG
+289 GLSLEGISAEPKG
-302 KDTPNVNYGDSYHL
+302 SDAPNVNYGDSYHL

-326 PLDFAAYT
+326 PLDFAPYT

-433 LNWEALRRRELSYDI
+433 LDWEALRLRELSYDI
-448 IQKPN
+448 IQEPN
-453 NQVNG
+453 NQVND

-467 LDQFYEDG
+467 LDQFYEDD
-475 AGERVDLGDNIT
+475 AGERVDLGDHIT
-487 YQASFQKGEDPMTV
+487 YQASFQTDSLAV
-501 TVYGYAQGAPGDDP
+501 TVYGYAQGAAGDAP
-515 TPEERQA
+515 TPEEQQA

-575 IEENESTEGGLNY
+575 IEENESTEGGLSY

-678 SGISAFTLYLSK
+678 TGISAFTLYLAK
-690 GDVPVSEAKY
+690 GDIPVSRAKY

-723 EETSLSQFSTPA
+723 EETNFSQFSTPA

-741 PPVYDRDDSVLL
+741 PPVYDHDDSVLF
-753 ALAFQKEDVGVAMTV
+753 ALAFQKEDIGVAMTV

-779 EAQDFALSLAKNI
+779 EAQDFALSLAENI
-792 ITQGVIPM
+792 ITQEVIPM
-800 ENDMQILSLPE
+800 ENDMQVLSLPE

>member
-53 ALLFGGPLLTSGD
+53 ALLFGGSLLTSGD

-88 APEVPIPHLEFA
+88 APEVPIPDLEFA
-100 VSDSGIGASVGG
+100 VNDTGIGRATGG

-129 SSLREQPGLSWMGG
+129 SSLREQPGLSWMGD
-143 YYLTGGALFD
+143 YYLTGTALFD

-174 LETFPVTESPAFTLV
+174 LETFPVEKTPAFLLA
-189 LGKEG
+189 LGQED
-194 ESGLPNAIEDQL
+194 LPTQIEEQL
-206 FFLEEPNNTVEG
+206 AFLGEPNNTVEG

-236 SGESTQVDS
+236 SGGSTQVDS

-302 KDTPNVNYGDSYHL
+302 KDAPNVNYGDSYHL

-433 LNWEALRRRELSYDI
+433 LDWEALRRRELSYDI
-448 IQKPN
+448 IQEPN

-467 LDQFYEDG
+467 LDQFYEDD
-475 AGERVDLGDNIT
+475 AGERVDLGDHIT
-487 YQASFQKGEDPMTV
+487 YQASFQTDSLAV
-501 TVYGYAQGAPGDDP
+501 TVYGYAQGAAGDTP
-515 TPEERQA
+515 TPEEQQA

-566 QTESAVSSE
+566 QAESAVSSE

-630 DELNFLLDQDFLPNQ
+630 DELNFLLDQEFLPNQ
-645 EDFAILEGGATLDW
+645 EDFTILVGGATLDW

-665 VELSGFPTQETRS
+665 VELSGSPTQETRS
-678 SGISAFTLYLSK
+678 TGISAFTLYLAK
-690 GDVPVSEAKY
+690 GDIPVSRAKY

-723 EETSLSQFSTPA
+723 EETNFSQFSTPA

-741 PPVYDRDDSVLL
+741 PPVYDHDDSVLF
-753 ALAFQKEDVGVAMTV
+753 ALAFQKEDIGVAMTV

-779 EAQDFALSLAKNI
+779 EAQDFALSLAENI
-792 ITQGVIPM
+792 ITQEVIPM
-800 ENDMQILSLPE
+800 ENDMQVLSLPE

>member
-112 VYAAGEGTQRE
+112 VYAEGVIQRA

-129 SSLREQPGLSWMGG
+129 SSLREQPGLSWMGD
-143 YYLTGGALFD
+143 YYLTGTALFD
-153 ENGATL
+153 GNGGTL

-174 LETFPVTESPAFTLV
+174 LETFPVEKTPAFLLA
-189 LGKEG
+189 LGQED
-194 ESGLPNAIEDQL
+194 LPTQIEEQL
-206 FFLEEPNNTVEG
+206 AFLGEPNNTVEG

-229 DSYIDPV
+229 GGYIDPV
-236 SGESTQVDS
+236 SGETTQVDS
-245 TLYCTGCTLDGA
+245 TLYCTGYTLDGA

-262 AIADGT
+262 AVGGDT
-268 ALTEEEAQRL
+268 LTEEEAQHL
-278 AEVAAGYGVHY
+278 AEVAAGYGVYH
-289 GLSLEGLSAEPKG
+289 GLSLEGISAEPKG

-326 PLDFAAYT
+326 PLDFAPYT

-365 EGSTNRELTQEEMQ
+365 EGSTNRELTQEEIQ

-385 LPWQEN
+385 LPWAES

-397 AVFDPSGD
+397 AVFGPSGD
-405 LEGVYLYGADEGSQE
+405 LEGVYLYGADENSQE
-420 IGSRFLVVLRPGP
+420 IGSRFLVTLQPGP
-433 LNWEALRRRELSYDI
+433 LDWEALRLRELSYDI
-448 IQKPN
+448 IQEPN

-467 LDQFYEDG
+467 LDRFYEDD
-475 AGERVDLGDNIT
+475 AGERVDLGNHIT
-487 YQASFQKGEDPMTV
+487 YQASFQTDSLAV
-501 TVYGYAQGAPGDDP
+501 TVYGYAQGAAGDDP
-515 TPEERQA
+515 TPEEQMA

-536 VVGRSL
+536 VTGRSL

-556 SAPQE
+556 SSPFSQE
-561 ESTSS
+561 ESAASS
-566 QTESAVSSE
+566 QAESAVPSE
-575 IEENESTEGGLNY
+575 IEENESSEGGLNY
-588 LDVSFNTSEYIP
+588 LDVSFNTSEYIT
-600 YMEEQTQLYQHYAEA
+600 YMNEQTHLYQHYAEA
-615 EQRGETWSVSRGLEE
+615 EQRGEPWLGSRGLEE
-630 DELNFLLDQDFLPNQ
+630 DELNFLLNQDFLPNQ

-723 EETSLSQFSTPA
+723 EAVSYHVFTDYTTDYPYPHPTPFH
-735 EGQPYI
+735 
-741 PPVYDRDDSVLL
+741 DSDQSVELG
-753 ALAFQKEDVGVAMTV
+753 LAFQKEDIGVAMTV

-779 EAQDFALSLAKNI
+779 EAQDFALSLAENI
-792 ITQGVIPM
+792 ITQEVIPM
-800 ENDMQILSLPE
+800 ENDMQVLSLPE

>member
-13 IDERYIEEALPWSAA
+13 IDGRYIEEALPWSAA

-88 APEVPIPHLEFA
+88 AQEVPIPHLEFA

-112 VYAAGEGTQRE
+112 VYAEGVIQRA

-129 SSLREQPGLSWMGG
+129 SSLREQPGLSWMGD
-143 YYLTGGALFD
+143 YYLTGTALFD

-174 LETFPVTESPAFTLV
+174 LETFPVEKIPAFLLA
-189 LGKEG
+189 LGE
-194 ESGLPNAIEDQL
+194 EDLPTQIEDQL

-326 PLDFAAYT
+326 PLDFAPYT
-334 VETQEEYGSYEEFL
+334 AETQEEYGSYEEFL

-433 LNWEALRRRELSYDI
+433 LDWEALRRRELSYDI

-467 LDQFYEDG
+467 LDQFYEDD
-475 AGERVDLGDNIT
+475 AGEGVDLGDHIT
-487 YQASFQKGEDPMTV
+487 YQASFQTDSLAV
-501 TVYGYAQGAPGDDP
+501 TVYGYAQGAAGDTP
-515 TPEERQA
+515 TPEEQQA

-561 ESTSS
+561 ESSASS
-566 QTESAVSSE
+566 QSESAVPSE

-723 EETSLSQFSTPA
+723 EETNFSQFSTPA

-741 PPVYDRDDSVLL
+741 PPVYDHDDSVLF
-753 ALAFQKEDVGVAMTV
+753 ALAFQKEDIGVAMTV

-779 EAQDFALSLAKNI
+779 EAKDFALSLAENI
-792 ITQGVIPM
+792 ITQEVIPM
-800 ENDMQILSLPE
+800 ENDMQVLSLPE

>member
-13 IDERYIEEALPWSAA
+13 INERYIEEALPWSAA

-112 VYAAGEGTQRE
+112 VYAEGVIQRA

-129 SSLREQPGLSWMGG
+129 SSLREQPGLSWMGD
-143 YYLTGGALFD
+143 YYLTGTALFD
-153 ENGATL
+153 ENGGTL

-174 LETFPVTESPAFTLV
+174 LETFPVEKTPAFLLA
-189 LGKEG
+189 LGQED
-194 ESGLPNAIEDQL
+194 LPTQIEEQL
-206 FFLEEPNNTVEG
+206 AFLGEPNNTVEG

-229 DSYIDPV
+229 GGYIDPV
-236 SGESTQVDS
+236 SGETTQVDS
-245 TLYCTGCTLDGA
+245 TLYCTGYTLDGT

-262 AIADGT
+262 AVGGDT
-268 ALTEEEAQRL
+268 LTEEEAQHL
-278 AEVAAGYGVHY
+278 AEVAAGYGVYH
-289 GLSLEGLSAEPKG
+289 GLSLEDISAEPKG

-326 PLDFAAYT
+326 PLDFAPYT

-365 EGSTNRELTQEEMQ
+365 EGSTNRELTQEEIQ

-385 LPWQEN
+385 LPWAES

-397 AVFDPSGD
+397 AVFGPSGD
-405 LEGVYLYGADEGSQE
+405 LEGVYLYGADENSQE
-420 IGSRFLVVLRPGP
+420 IGSRFLVTLQPGP
-433 LNWEALRRRELSYDI
+433 LDWEALRLRELSYDI
-448 IQKPN
+448 IQEPN

-467 LDQFYEDG
+467 LDRFYEDD
-475 AGERVDLGDNIT
+475 AGERVDLGNHIT
-487 YQASFQKGEDPMTV
+487 YQASFQTDSLAV
-501 TVYGYAQGAPGDDP
+501 TVYGYAQGAAGDAP
-515 TPEERQA
+515 TPEEQQA

-542 YGPLSLEGIAGGAD
+542 YGPLSLEGIAGGGLP
-556 SAPQE
+556 SLSQE

-575 IEENESTEGGLNY
+575 IESQIDSSAVRQEPAASPTVDLLFTSRPEGDNTFSDVWNTFTELY
-588 LDVSFNTSEYIP
+588 LEPQDLAPHGAKLDYTLSE
-600 YMEEQTQLYQHYAEA
+600 EEVASI
-615 EQRGETWSVSRGLEE
+615 W
-630 DELNFLLDQDFLPNQ
+630 
-645 EDFAILEGGATLDW
+645 GGAVPWRDMLTENDEVLAYGYFSD
-659 MEEPLW
+659 EG
-665 VELSGFPTQETRS
+665 ELIKVFVG
-678 SGISAFTLYLSK
+678 GY
-690 GDVPVSEAKY
+690 
-700 LSTLFPEP
+700 
-708 NNTLEGVDIYAFRWE
+708 
-723 EETSLSQFSTPA
+723 
-735 EGQPYI
+735 
-741 PPVYDRDDSVLL
+741 RDDPDTTNHEMFQLFAVSLYNMEPTGTWGQDVEEVL
-753 ALAFQKEDVGVAMTV
+753 ALAGATVNNMDVATQQIFSPVEYEDGSTMDHTAYSAAFQPAAGPAFMVVDA
-768 RCDKWGFASEE
+768 FASQVSFSEE
-779 EAQDFALSLAKNI
+779 EAKGFVEQVTGSSLYNGVNLDAIAK
-792 ITQGVIPM
+792 G
-800 ENDMQILSLPE
+800 E
-811 N
+811 

>member
-73 LENAATGEAR
+73 LENAAGEAR
-83 AAEQE
+83 AEQE
-88 APEVPIPHLEFA
+88 APEVPIPRLEFA
-100 VSDSGIGASVGG
+100 VNDTGIGRATGG

-143 YYLTGGALFD
+143 YYLTGTALFD
-153 ENGATL
+153 ENGGTL

-218 VGVRAAQFPYQ
+218 VGVRAAR
-229 DSYIDPV
+229 SEEEGVYIDPV
-236 SGESTQVDS
+236 SGESRSAQV

-302 KDTPNVNYGDSYHL
+302 KDAPNVNYGDSYHL

-433 LNWEALRRRELSYDI
+433 LDWEALRRRELSYDI

-467 LDQFYEDG
+467 LDQFYEDD
-475 AGERVDLGDNIT
+475 AGERVDLGDHIT
-487 YQASFQKGEDPMTV
+487 YQASFQTDSLAV
-501 TVYGYAQGAPGDDP
+501 TVYGYAQGAAGDAP
-515 TPEERQA
+515 TPEEQQA
-522 EALARDEAQALVET
+522 EALARDAAQALVET

-566 QTESAVSSE
+566 QAESAVSSE

-678 SGISAFTLYLSK
+678 TGISAFTLYLAK
-690 GDVPVSEAKY
+690 GDIPVSRAKY

-723 EETSLSQFSTPA
+723 EETNFSQFSTPA

-741 PPVYDRDDSVLL
+741 PPVYDHDDSVLF
-753 ALAFQKEDVGVAMTV
+753 ALAFQKEDIGVAMTV

-779 EAQDFALSLAKNI
+779 EAQDFALSLAENI
-792 ITQGVIPM
+792 ITQEVIPM
-800 ENDMQILSLPE
+800 ENDMQVLSLPE

>member
-174 LETFPVTESPAFTLV
+174 LETFPVEKTPAFLLA
-189 LGKEG
+189 LGQED
-194 ESGLPNAIEDQL
+194 LPTQIEEQL
-206 FFLEEPNNTVEG
+206 AFLGEPNNTVEG

-289 GLSLEGLSAEPKG
+289 GLSLEGISAEPKG

-467 LDQFYEDG
+467 LDQFYEDD
-475 AGERVDLGDNIT
+475 AGERVDLGDHIT
-487 YQASFQKGEDPMTV
+487 YQASFQTDSLAV
-501 TVYGYAQGAPGDDP
+501 TVYGYAQGAAGDAP
-515 TPEERQA
+515 TPEEQQA

-723 EETSLSQFSTPA
+723 EAVSYHVFTDYTTDYPYPHPTPFH
-735 EGQPYI
+735 
-741 PPVYDRDDSVLL
+741 DSDQSVEFG
-753 ALAFQKEDVGVAMTV
+753 LAFQKEDIGVAMTV

>member
-100 VSDSGIGASVGG
+100 VNDTGIGQGTGG
-112 VYAAGEGTQRE
+112 VYAEGVTQRE

-143 YYLTGGALFD
+143 YYLTGGALFHETGD
-153 ENGATL
+153 L
-159 QVMVAGYDPSIVDES
+159 MQVWVIGYSPSAVDES

-245 TLYCTGCTLDGA
+245 TLYCTGYTLDSA

-433 LNWEALRRRELSYDI
+433 LDWEALRRRELSYDI

-475 AGERVDLGDNIT
+475 AGEQVDLGDHIT
-487 YQASFQKGEDPMTV
+487 YQASFQKDSLAV
-501 TVYGYAQGAPGDDP
+501 TVYGYAQGAAGDDP
-515 TPEERQA
+515 TPEEQTA
-522 EALARDEAQALVET
+522 EALARDKAQALVET

-779 EAQDFALSLAKNI
+779 EAQDFALSLAENI
-792 ITQGVIPM
+792 ITQEVIPM
-800 ENDMQILSLPE
+800 ENDMQVLSLPE

>member
-100 VSDSGIGASVGG
+100 VNDTGIGQGTGG
-112 VYAAGEGTQRE
+112 VYAEGVTQRE

-129 SSLREQPGLSWMGG
+129 SSLREQPGLSWMGD
-143 YYLTGGALFD
+143 YYLTGTALFD
-153 ENGATL
+153 ENGGTL

-174 LETFPVTESPAFTLV
+174 LETFPVEKTPAFLLA
-189 LGKEG
+189 LGQED
-194 ESGLPNAIEDQL
+194 LPTQIEEQL
-206 FFLEEPNNTVEG
+206 AFLEEPNNTVEG

-302 KDTPNVNYGDSYHL
+302 KDAPNVNYGDSYHL

-433 LNWEALRRRELSYDI
+433 LDWEALRRRELSYDI

-467 LDQFYEDG
+467 LDQFYEDD
-475 AGERVDLGDNIT
+475 AGERVDLGDHIT
-487 YQASFQKGEDPMTV
+487 YQASFQTDSLAV
-501 TVYGYAQGAPGDDP
+501 TVYGYAQGAAGDAP
-515 TPEERQA
+515 TPEEQQA
-522 EALARDEAQALVET
+522 EALARDAAQALVET

-566 QTESAVSSE
+566 QAESAVSSE

-678 SGISAFTLYLSK
+678 TGISAFTLYLAK
-690 GDVPVSEAKY
+690 GDIPVSRAKY

-723 EETSLSQFSTPA
+723 EETNFSQFSTPA

-741 PPVYDRDDSVLL
+741 PPVYDHDDSVLF
-753 ALAFQKEDVGVAMTV
+753 ALAFQKEDIGVAMTV

-779 EAQDFALSLAKNI
+779 EAQDFALSLAENI
-792 ITQGVIPM
+792 ITQEVIPM
-800 ENDMQILSLPE
+800 ENDMQVLSLPE

>member
-100 VSDSGIGASVGG
+100 VNDTGIGQGTGG
-112 VYAAGEGTQRE
+112 VYAEGVTQRE

-129 SSLREQPGLSWMGG
+129 SSLREQPGLSWMGD
-143 YYLTGGALFD
+143 YYLTGTALFD

-174 LETFPVTESPAFTLV
+174 LETFPVGKTPAFLLA
-189 LGKEG
+189 LGE
-194 ESGLPNAIEDQL
+194 EDLPTQIEDQL

-326 PLDFAAYT
+326 PLDFAPYT

-365 EGSTNRELTQEEMQ
+365 EGSTNRELTQEEIQ

-385 LPWQEN
+385 LPWAES

-397 AVFDPSGD
+397 AVFGPSGD
-405 LEGVYLYGADEGSQE
+405 LEGVYLYGADENSQE
-420 IGSRFLVVLRPGP
+420 IGSRFLVTLQPGP
-433 LNWEALRRRELSYDI
+433 LDWEALRLRELSYDI
-448 IQKPN
+448 IQEPN

-467 LDQFYEDG
+467 LDRFYEDA
-475 AGERVDLGDNIT
+475 AGERVDLGNHIT
-487 YQASFQKGEDPMTV
+487 YQASFQTDSLAV
-501 TVYGYAQGAPGDDP
+501 TVYGYAQGAAGDDP
-515 TPEERQA
+515 TPEEQMA

-536 VVGRSL
+536 VTGRSL

-665 VELSGFPTQETRS
+665 VELSGFPTQATRS

-723 EETSLSQFSTPA
+723 EAVSYHVFTDYTTDYPYPHPTPFH
-735 EGQPYI
+735 
-741 PPVYDRDDSVLL
+741 DSDQSVEFG
-753 ALAFQKEDVGVAMTV
+753 LAFQKEDIGVAMTV

-779 EAQDFALSLAKNI
+779 EAKDFALSLAENI
-792 ITQGVIPM
+792 ITQEVIPM
-800 ENDMQILSLPE
+800 ENDMQVLSLPE

>member
-88 APEVPIPHLEFA
+88 APEVPIPDLEFA
-100 VSDSGIGASVGG
+100 VNDTGIGRATGG

-143 YYLTGGALFD
+143 YYLTGTALFD
-153 ENGATL
+153 ENGGTL

-218 VGVRAAQFPYQ
+218 VGVRAAR
-229 DSYIDPV
+229 SEEEGVYIDPV
-236 SGESTQVDS
+236 SGESRSAQV

-302 KDTPNVNYGDSYHL
+302 KDAPNVNYGDSYHL

-397 AVFDPSGD
+397 AVFDPAGD

-467 LDQFYEDG
+467 LDQFYEDD
-475 AGERVDLGDNIT
+475 AGERVDLGDHIT
-487 YQASFQKGEDPMTV
+487 YQASFQTDSLAV
-501 TVYGYAQGAPGDDP
+501 TVYGYAQGAAGDAP
-515 TPEERQA
+515 TPEEQQA

-566 QTESAVSSE
+566 QAESAVSSE

-723 EETSLSQFSTPA
+723 EAVSYHVFTDYTTDYPYPHPTPFH
-735 EGQPYI
+735 
-741 PPVYDRDDSVLL
+741 DSDQSVEFG
-753 ALAFQKEDVGVAMTV
+753 LAFQKEDIGVAMTV

>member
-73 LENAATGEAR
+73 LENAASGEAR

-112 VYAAGEGTQRE
+112 VYAEGVIQRA

-129 SSLREQPGLSWMGG
+129 SSLREQPGLSWMGD
-143 YYLTGGALFD
+143 YYLTGTALFD
-153 ENGATL
+153 ENGGTL

-174 LETFPVTESPAFTLV
+174 LETFPVEKTPAFLLA
-189 LGKEG
+189 LGQED
-194 ESGLPNAIEDQL
+194 LPTQIEEQL
-206 FFLEEPNNTVEG
+206 AFLGEPNNTVEG

-229 DSYIDPV
+229 GGYIDPV
-236 SGESTQVDS
+236 SGETTQVDS
-245 TLYCTGCTLDGA
+245 TLYCTGYTLDGT

-262 AIADGT
+262 AVGGDT
-268 ALTEEEAQRL
+268 LTEEEAQHL
-278 AEVAAGYGVHY
+278 AEVAAGYGVYH
-289 GLSLEGLSAEPKG
+289 GLSLEDISAEPKG

-326 PLDFAAYT
+326 PLDFAPYT

-365 EGSTNRELTQEEMQ
+365 EGSTNRELTQEEIQ

-385 LPWQEN
+385 LPWAES
-391 LPLAGW
+391 LSLAGW
-397 AVFDPSGD
+397 AVFGPSGD
-405 LEGVYLYGADEGSQE
+405 LEGVYLYGADENSQE
-420 IGSRFLVVLRPGP
+420 IGSRFLVTLQPGP
-433 LNWEALRRRELSYDI
+433 LDWEALRLRELSYDI
-448 IQKPN
+448 IQEPN

-467 LDQFYEDG
+467 LDRFYEDD
-475 AGERVDLGDNIT
+475 AGERVDLGNHIT
-487 YQASFQKGEDPMTV
+487 YQASFQTDSLAV
-501 TVYGYAQGAPGDDP
+501 TVYGYAQGAAGDDP
-515 TPEERQA
+515 TPEEQMA

-536 VVGRSL
+536 VTGRSL

-556 SAPQE
+556 SSPFSQE
-561 ESTSS
+561 ESAASS
-566 QTESAVSSE
+566 QAESAVPSE
-575 IEENESTEGGLNY
+575 IEENESSEGGLNY
-588 LDVSFNTSEYIP
+588 LDVSFNTSEYIT
-600 YMEEQTQLYQHYAEA
+600 YMNEQTHLYQHYAEA
-615 EQRGETWSVSRGLEE
+615 EQRGEPWLGSRGLEE
-630 DELNFLLDQDFLPNQ
+630 DELNFLLNQDFLPNQ

-723 EETSLSQFSTPA
+723 EAVSYHVFTDYTTDYPYPHPTPFH
-735 EGQPYI
+735 
-741 PPVYDRDDSVLL
+741 DSDQSVELG
-753 ALAFQKEDVGVAMTV
+753 LAFQKEDIGVAMTV

-779 EAQDFALSLAKNI
+779 EAKDFALSLAENI
-792 ITQGVIPM
+792 ITQEVIPM
-800 ENDMQILSLPE
+800 ENDMQVLSLPE

>member
-73 LENAATGEAR
+73 LENAAGEAR
-83 AAEQE
+83 AEQE
-88 APEVPIPHLEFA
+88 APEVPIPRLEFA
-100 VSDSGIGASVGG
+100 VNDTGIGRATGG

-143 YYLTGGALFD
+143 YYLTGTALFD
-153 ENGATL
+153 ENGGTL

-218 VGVRAAQFPYQ
+218 VGVRAAR
-229 DSYIDPV
+229 SEEEGVYIDPV
-236 SGESTQVDS
+236 SGESRSAQV

-302 KDTPNVNYGDSYHL
+302 KDAPNVNYGDSYHL

-326 PLDFAAYT
+326 PLDFAPYT
-334 VETQEEYGSYEEFL
+334 AETQEEYGSYEEFL

-405 LEGVYLYGADEGSQE
+405 LEGVYLYGADENSQE
-420 IGSRFLVVLRPGP
+420 IGSRFLVTLQPGP
-433 LNWEALRRRELSYDI
+433 LDWEALRLRELSYDI
-448 IQKPN
+448 IQEPN

-458 QDVYAVTTA
+458 QNVYAVTTA
-467 LDQFYEDG
+467 LDQFYEDD
-475 AGERVDLGDNIT
+475 AGERVDLGDHIT
-487 YQASFQKGEDPMTV
+487 YQASFQTDSLAV
-501 TVYGYAQGAPGDDP
+501 TVYGYAQGAAGDAP
-515 TPEERQA
+515 TPEEQQA

-566 QTESAVSSE
+566 QAESAVSSE

-678 SGISAFTLYLSK
+678 TGISAFTLYLAK
-690 GDVPVSEAKY
+690 GDIPVSRAKY

-723 EETSLSQFSTPA
+723 EETNFSQFSTPA

-741 PPVYDRDDSVLL
+741 PPVYDHDDSVLF
-753 ALAFQKEDVGVAMTV
+753 ALAFQKEDIGVAMTV

-779 EAQDFALSLAKNI
+779 EAQDFALSLAENI
-792 ITQGVIPM
+792 ITQEVIPM
-800 ENDMQILSLPE
+800 ENDMQVLSLPE

>member
-13 IDERYIEEALPWSAA
+13 INERYIEEALPWSAA

-112 VYAAGEGTQRE
+112 VYAEGVIQRA

-129 SSLREQPGLSWMGG
+129 SSLREQPGLSWMGD
-143 YYLTGGALFD
+143 YYLTGTALFD
-153 ENGATL
+153 ENGGTL

-174 LETFPVTESPAFTLV
+174 LETFPVEKTPAFLLA
-189 LGKEG
+189 LGQED
-194 ESGLPNAIEDQL
+194 LPTQIEEQL
-206 FFLEEPNNTVEG
+206 AFLGEPNNTVEG

-229 DSYIDPV
+229 GGYIDPV
-236 SGESTQVDS
+236 SGETIQVDS
-245 TLYCTGCTLDGA
+245 TLYCTGYTLDGA

-262 AIADGT
+262 AVGGDT
-268 ALTEEEAQRL
+268 LTEEEAQHL
-278 AEVAAGYGVHY
+278 AEVAAGYGVYH
-289 GLSLEGLSAEPKG
+289 GLSLEGISAEPKG
-302 KDTPNVNYGDSYHL
+302 SDAPNVNYGDSYHL

-326 PLDFAAYT
+326 PLDFAPYT

-365 EGSTNRELTQEEMQ
+365 EGSTNRELTQEEIQ

-385 LPWQEN
+385 LPWAES

-397 AVFDPSGD
+397 AVFGPSGD
-405 LEGVYLYGADEGSQE
+405 LEGVYLYGADENSQE
-420 IGSRFLVVLRPGP
+420 IGSRFLVTLQPGP
-433 LNWEALRRRELSYDI
+433 LDWEALRLRELSYDI
-448 IQKPN
+448 IQEPN

-467 LDQFYEDG
+467 LDRFYEDD
-475 AGERVDLGDNIT
+475 AGERVDLGNHIT
-487 YQASFQKGEDPMTV
+487 YQASFQTDSLAV
-501 TVYGYAQGAPGDDP
+501 TVYGYAQGAAGDDP
-515 TPEERQA
+515 TPEEQMA

-536 VVGRSL
+536 VTGRSL

-556 SAPQE
+556 SSPFSQE
-561 ESTSS
+561 ESAASS
-566 QTESAVSSE
+566 QAESAVPSE

-588 LDVSFNTSEYIP
+588 LDVSFNTSEYIT
-600 YMEEQTQLYQHYAEA
+600 YMNEQTHLYQHYAEA
-615 EQRGETWSVSRGLEE
+615 EQRGEPWLGSRGLEE

-678 SGISAFTLYLSK
+678 TGINAFTLYLSK
-690 GDVPVSEAKY
+690 GDIPVARAKY

-723 EETSLSQFSTPA
+723 EAVSYHVFTDYTTDYPYPHPTPFH
-735 EGQPYI
+735 
-741 PPVYDRDDSVLL
+741 DSDQSVEFG
-753 ALAFQKEDVGVAMTV
+753 LAFQKEDIGVAMTV

-779 EAQDFALSLAKNI
+779 EAKDFALSLAENI
-792 ITQGVIPM
+792 ITQEVIPM
-800 ENDMQILSLPE
+800 ENDMQVLSLPE

>member
-100 VSDSGIGASVGG
+100 VNDTGIGQGTGG
-112 VYAAGEGTQRE
+112 VYAEGVTQRE

-174 LETFPVTESPAFTLV
+174 LETFPVEKTPAFLLA
-189 LGKEG
+189 LGQED
-194 ESGLPNAIEDQL
+194 LPTQIEEQL
-206 FFLEEPNNTVEG
+206 AFLGEPNNTVEG

-433 LNWEALRRRELSYDI
+433 LDWEALRRRELSYDI

-467 LDQFYEDG
+467 LGQFYEDD
-475 AGERVDLGDNIT
+475 AGEREDLGDHIT

-542 YGPLSLEGIAGGAD
+542 YGPLSLEGISGGAD

-561 ESTSS
+561 ESSASS
-566 QTESAVSSE
+566 QSESAVPSE
-575 IEENESTEGGLNY
+575 IEENESSEGGLNY

-723 EETSLSQFSTPA
+723 EAVSYHVFTDYTTDYPYPHPTPFH
-735 EGQPYI
+735 
-741 PPVYDRDDSVLL
+741 DSDQSVEFG
-753 ALAFQKEDVGVAMTV
+753 LAFQKEDIGVAMTV

-779 EAQDFALSLAKNI
+779 EAKDFALSLAENI
-792 ITQGVIPM
+792 ITQEVIPM
-800 ENDMQILSLPE
+800 ENDMQVLSLPE

>member
-112 VYAAGEGTQRE
+112 VYAEGVIQRA

-143 YYLTGGALFD
+143 YYLTGGALFHETGD
-153 ENGATL
+153 L
-159 QVMVAGYDPSIVDES
+159 MQVWVIGYSPSAVDES
-174 LETFPVTESPAFTLV
+174 LETFPVEKIPAFLLA
-189 LGKEG
+189 LGQED
-194 ESGLPNAIEDQL
+194 LPTQIEEQL
-206 FFLEEPNNTVEG
+206 AFLEEPNNTVEG

-433 LNWEALRRRELSYDI
+433 LDWEALRLRELSYDI
-448 IQKPN
+448 IQEPN
-453 NQVNG
+453 NQVND

-467 LDQFYEDG
+467 LDQFYEDD
-475 AGERVDLGDNIT
+475 AGERVDLGDHIT
-487 YQASFQKGEDPMTV
+487 YQASFQTDSLAV
-501 TVYGYAQGAPGDDP
+501 TVYGYAQGAAGDAP
-515 TPEERQA
+515 TPEEQQA

-678 SGISAFTLYLSK
+678 TGISAFTLYLAK
-690 GDVPVSEAKY
+690 GDIPVSRAKY

-723 EETSLSQFSTPA
+723 EETNFSQFSTPA

-741 PPVYDRDDSVLL
+741 PPVYDHDDSVLF
-753 ALAFQKEDVGVAMTV
+753 ALAFQKEDIGVAMTV

-779 EAQDFALSLAKNI
+779 EAQDFALSLAENI
-792 ITQGVIPM
+792 ITQEVIPM
-800 ENDMQILSLPE
+800 ENDMQVLSLPE

>member
-100 VSDSGIGASVGG
+100 VNDTGIGQGTGG
-112 VYAAGEGTQRE
+112 VYAEGVTQRE

-153 ENGATL
+153 ENGGTL

-174 LETFPVTESPAFTLV
+174 LETFPVEKTPAFLLA
-189 LGKEG
+189 LGQED
-194 ESGLPNAIEDQL
+194 LPTQIEEQL
-206 FFLEEPNNTVEG
+206 AFLEEPNNTVEG
-218 VGVRAAQFPYQ
+218 VGVRAAR
-229 DSYIDPV
+229 SEEEGVYIDPV
-236 SGESTQVDS
+236 SGESRSAQV

-289 GLSLEGLSAEPKG
+289 GLSLEGISAEPKG
-302 KDTPNVNYGDSYHL
+302 KDAPNVNYGDSYHL

-326 PLDFAAYT
+326 PLDFAPYT
-334 VETQEEYGSYEEFL
+334 AETQEEYGSYEEFL

-433 LNWEALRRRELSYDI
+433 LDWEALRRRELSYDI
-448 IQKPN
+448 IQEPN

-458 QDVYAVTTA
+458 QNVYAVTTA
-467 LDQFYEDG
+467 LDQFYEDD
-475 AGERVDLGDNIT
+475 AGERVDLGDHIT
-487 YQASFQKGEDPMTV
+487 YQASFQTDSLAV
-501 TVYGYAQGAPGDDP
+501 TVYGYAQGAAGDAP
-515 TPEERQA
+515 TPEEQQA

-645 EDFAILEGGATLDW
+645 EDFAILEGGATLDS

-678 SGISAFTLYLSK
+678 TGISAFTLYLAK
-690 GDVPVSEAKY
+690 GDIPVSRAKY

-723 EETSLSQFSTPA
+723 EETNFSQFSTPA

-741 PPVYDRDDSVLL
+741 PPVYDHDDSVLF
-753 ALAFQKEDVGVAMTV
+753 ALAFQKEDIGVAMTV

-779 EAQDFALSLAKNI
+779 EAQDFALSLAENI
-792 ITQGVIPM
+792 ITQEVIPM
-800 ENDMQILSLPE
+800 ENDMQVLSLPE